1 MTNLL
6 QNILIKPNVITE
18 DGIKVIE
25 NLIAKS
31 KRTDLE
37 VFDPEKTNQ
46 TGKTEWRLDKKVRD
60 TQHVDLDPIMP
71 QINMLLQNIVAKVI
85 NPYYNFEIRDA
96 ETPQLLCY
104 GVGGHY
110 HPHVD
115 AEGIWVKED
124 GSKEWR
130 KNIDRDLSVLLYLN
144 DDYEGGDL
152 VFPDLNIKVQPK
164 RGMLVAFPSTHHYLH
179 GVEPVTEGERFVMVT
194 WMTVKGFPTVEE
206 LNNKYMQSEKQESY
220 RL

>member
-25 NLIAKS
+25 NLIAQS

-46 TGKTEWRLDKKVRD
+46 TGKTEWRLDKNVRD

-71 QINMLLQNIVAKVI
+71 QINILLQNIVAKVI

-115 AEGIWVKED
+115 AEGIWVNED

-130 KNIDRDLSVLLYLN
+130 KNVDRDLSVLLYLN

-152 VFPDLNIKVQPK
+152 VFPDLHIKVQPK

-206 LNNKYMQSEKQESY
+206 LNNKYMQSEKQESF